1 MNDSL
6 DALYRDIIMDHF
18 KYPRGTA
25 KLTDPDIGNEGKN
38 PTCGDE
44 IQVAVKL
51 DGEMVEDIFVGC
63 KGCAI
68 SVASASM
75 LSEIIKGKSVPEVKH
90 IASIIKAM
98 LKGEELKEQIDLGD
112 LEALR
117 GVKNFPVRIKC
128 ALLAWTTLIE
138 GLEAYENRRRASVIT
153 TE

>member
-18 KYPRGTA
+18 KYPRGTT
-25 KLTDPDIGNEGKN
+25 KLTDPDIDNEGKN

-44 IQVAVKL
+44 IEVAVKL
-51 DGEMVEDIFVGC
+51 NGDKVEDIFVGC

-75 LSEIIKGKSVPEVKH
+75 LSEIIKGKSVAEVKK
-90 IASIIKAM
+90 IAGIIKAM
-98 LKGEELKEQIDLGD
+98 LKGEEPKESMDLGD
-112 LEALR
+112 LEALK

-138 GLEAYENRRRASVIT
+138 GLDAFENEREAKISS